1 MCSERGW
8 HGMAIE
14 VGGTVQIESRY
25 VDDHTLVALSGP
37 LSLSTAPRVGNT
49 LTKLL
54 ALDQP
59 VVVDLSGLDLG
70 WRPAVEV
77 FATALQAGGGWP
89 LARMVL
95 FGADADLAEALHTVR
110 VDERVPLAVDYSAAR
125 GRVDAPPDVVHRQVK
140 LPNFSGASVIAR
152 SAAANACR
160 DWELPDLAPNAGLI
174 AGELVLNAVEHA
186 RCAPQMTL
194 TLHKT
199 EITINVRDGLRCT
212 PPRPQLRCVG
222 QPGGWGLLMVTALAT
237 RWGVTVHDNGKTVW
251 VKLVRST
258 SRLDMRP

>member
-1 MCSERGW
+1 MVV
-8 HGMAIE
+8 E
-14 VGGTVQIESRY
+14 VGGTVQVESRH
-25 VDDHTLVALSGP
+25 VDDHTLLSLSGP

-54 ALDQP
+54 ARARP
-59 VVVDLSGLDLG
+59 VVVDLSGLEVG

-77 FATALQAGGGWP
+77 FSAALQAAGGWP

-95 FGADADLAEALHTVR
+95 FGADAGMTEALHAAR
-110 VDERVPLAVDYSAAR
+110 VDERVPLTGDHLAAR
-125 GRVDAPPDVVHRQVK
+125 RRVDAPPAVVHRHVS
-140 LPNFSGASVIAR
+140 LPNFSGACVIAR
-152 SAAANACR
+152 SAAVAACQ

-174 AGELVLNAVEHA
+174 SSELVLNALEHA

-194 TLHKT
+194 TLRNT
-199 EITINVRDGLRCT
+199 EITISIRDGLRCI

-237 RWGVTVHDNGKTVW
+237 RWGVTVHDDGKTVW
-251 VKLVRST
+251 VTLECST
-258 SRLDMRP
+258 SRLEARQ